1 MKFIKII
8 SIISLILL
16 TACNDVTYEK
26 ISTDEIFKDELKKVY
41 SLYEEKKNIPES
53 ITEDDVKIIL
63 GSVNKDIVYYD
74 MKVNY
79 GELTQGLI
87 RNNNERITVVKIPVE
102 LSLKADEDN
111 IKLFLNRIIGLENR
125 IIIGDVLVEKENEYY
140 KVECNISFC
149 GKAEGSVSEQKKSN
163 QMLNIEEIAGE
174 KIDNKIVLRDNDLLM
189 TLRPYTSDSAALSLG
204 VTEDESGESYVFYD
218 VNEKIDVE
226 IKILFENNKYYF
238 EYYDI
243 NNQKIKSEFKPKSEK
258 ILIDILSCSKKS
270 DKDLVGAN
278 VKIINDTNKEADVKI
293 FDDNNNRV
301 LLK

>member
-238 EYYDI
+238 ECYDI